1 MWILRLLKC
10 DHMVKNKLFTEESIL
25 TEESIPSLNLY
36 SLIISHNNFELYWTQ
51 ADGQEYIGQKV
62 QEKWA
67 EIYLRNALHTSLQNC
82 ISRLKTKIMHSNTI
96 YTYLFQDHKITLHRN
111 WLVQHLHA
119 EPQLSFLNKSWLN
132 TDFLWV

>member
-1 MWILRLLKC
+1 MWTLRLLKY
-10 DHMVKNKLFTEESIL
+10 DHMVKKELFAEESIL
-25 TEESIPSLNLY
+25 SLNLY

-51 ADGQEYIGQKV
+51 VDGQEYIGQKL

-82 ISRLKTKIMHSNTI
+82 ISRLKPKIMHSNTI
-96 YTYLFQDHKITLHRN
+96 YTYQNHKITLHRN
-111 WLVQHLHA
+111 WSVQHLHA
-119 EPQLSFLNKSWLN
+119 EPQLSFSYKSWLN